1 MAKKKRPTSR
11 RRVRNV
17 FLRSLLL
24 TVPSLLIS
32 LAIQGYREF
41 KPEIEAYKKYQEIL
55 NKIRKK
61 G

>member
-1 MAKKKRPTSR
+1 MAKKKRPTPG

-17 FLRSLLL
+17 LVRSLLL

-41 KPEIEAYKKYQEIL
+41 KPEIEAYKKYQKIL
-55 NKIRKK
+55 DKIKKK